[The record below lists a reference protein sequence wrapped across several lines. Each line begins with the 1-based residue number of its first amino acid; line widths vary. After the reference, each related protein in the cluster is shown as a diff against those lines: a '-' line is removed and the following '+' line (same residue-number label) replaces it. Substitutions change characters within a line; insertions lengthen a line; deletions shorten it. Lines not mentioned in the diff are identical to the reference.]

1 MVSYSLVFS
10 SWVTTLDLLE
20 QYLRVQGI
28 SYLRIDGSVSY
39 AARLRILEEFRGVT
53 NVPVLLMTVQT
64 GAVG

>member
-28 SYLRIDGSVSY
+28 SCLRIDGSVSY